1 MGDAVVMTLG
11 EGGGESRERERTVVT
26 GLLPVGTFRFPCSR
40 SVVCSDLWRRDS
52 YCLVR
57 DSSFVVMCSAM
68 AVPVMFTFDPFIHCD
83 NICLFFSPSSLR
95 SLFQTFDYYIASS
108 VLFVCEQCVYTLAGI
123 KYKEKISFYSLTSRT
138 IYCCYT
144 LTCKINK

>member
-11 EGGGESRERERTVVT
+11 GVERERERTVVT
-26 GLLPVGTFRFPCSR
+26 GLLPVGISRFPCSR

-68 AVPVMFTFDPFIHCD
+68 AVPVMFTFNPFIHCD
-83 NICLFFSPSSLR
+83 NICLFFSLR
-95 SLFQTFDYYIASS
+95 SLFQTFDYYIDSS